1 MEVQKRSMNMNLYSN
16 FMINNVYKIPENQ
29 IYYNNLLS
37 YMKKFPKYYMNNIN
51 RNNYIQKNR
60 FFPINQNYNGIN
72 PNYTVYNNINVNN
85 NINNYFII
93 PQDNINYEEYY
104 KNLQKKLN
112 ISKNIEVPIFQ
123 VKFKL
128 PSNPFYTVIFKV
140 YRNDDLFESLKKFCL
155 ENDISEKLVKPL
167 LIQIISSMN
176 KFHLLFNQNINNDNF
191 NYLISL
197 SKEYQKVYKSNE

>member
-16 FMINNVYKIPENQ
+16 VMINNFYKIPENQ

-60 FFPINQNYNGIN
+60 FFPINQNYNEIN

-104 KNLQKKLN
+104 KNLHKKLN

-128 PSNPFYTVIFKV
+128 PNKPFYTVIFKI
-140 YRNDDLFESLKKFCL
+140 YRNDDLYESLKKFCL

-167 LIQIISSMN
+167 LIQIISSIN

-191 NYLISL
+191 NYLLSL